1 MLLTN
6 TCRISF
12 FIIHSKYYCF
22 WLAKITCT
30 IFHAS
35 HHNQLMLT
43 KFERILSYRTDVV
56 KTAAKLQIIE
66 PFNEKTWGRVWVV
79 FEVSKGRTLYSPHSK
94 LLSKNIHCKG
104 TARRQL
110 DRRHLLF
117 GVYLQTWT
125 ARATKVM
132 PCWAGL
138 EDGRVSDQS
147 IISHQLVCPFFVS
160 LFPCTISFFNA
171 YSKAYLLPGNFW
183 HHPSLLFGLVLSA
196 NHQCQTA
203 TFIVIFRTN
212 PNCRMSIK
220 NANYII
226 FADFFTQTM
235 ILIKLF
241 KLDLSSINIWIE

>member
-22 WLAKITCT
+22 RLAKITCT
-30 IFHAS
+30 ISQAS

-79 FEVSKGRTLYSPHSK
+79 FEVSKGRTLYSPHSE
-94 LLSKNIHCKG
+94 LLSKNIHCKR

-110 DRRHLLF
+110 DRRHQGYALL
-117 GVYLQTWT
+117 
-125 ARATKVM
+125 
-132 PCWAGL
+132 
-138 EDGRVSDQS
+138 GRVRRWKGQWPVHYIPS
-147 IISHQLVCPFFVS
+147 ISLSFLCF

-212 PNCRMSIK
+212 PSYRMSIK

-226 FADFFTQTM
+226 FADFFTKTT

>member
-1 MLLTN
+1 ML
-6 TCRISF
+6 S
-12 FIIHSKYYCF
+12 
-22 WLAKITCT
+22 
-30 IFHAS
+30 
-35 HHNQLMLT
+35 
-43 KFERILSYRTDVV
+43 
-56 KTAAKLQIIE
+56 KLQQSGRFLNHLMRRPVDE
-66 PFNEKTWGRVWVV
+66 FELFSKWVKAEHFTHLTANYCLKTYTVK
-79 FEVSKGRTLYSPHSK
+79 EQQEDNSTDD
-94 LLSKNIHCKG
+94 IC
-104 TARRQL
+104 
-110 DRRHLLF
+110 
-117 GVYLQTWT
+117 YLEYIWT

-160 LFPCTISFFNA
+160 LFPCTISLFNA

-212 PNCRMSIK
+212 PSYRMSIK

-226 FADFFTQTM
+226 FADFFTKTT

>member
-1 MLLTN
+1 ML
-6 TCRISF
+6 S
-12 FIIHSKYYCF
+12 
-22 WLAKITCT
+22 
-30 IFHAS
+30 
-35 HHNQLMLT
+35 
-43 KFERILSYRTDVV
+43 
-56 KTAAKLQIIE
+56 KLQQSCRLLNHLMRRPGDE
-66 PFNEKTWGRVWVV
+66 FELFSKRVKAEHFTHLTANYCLKTYTVK
-79 FEVSKGRTLYSPHSK
+79 EQQEDNSTDD
-94 LLSKNIHCKG
+94 I
-104 TARRQL
+104 
-110 DRRHLLF
+110 
-117 GVYLQTWT
+117 
-125 ARATKVM
+125 KVM

-212 PNCRMSIK
+212 PNYRTSIK
-220 NANYII
+220 NANYRYII

>member
-1 MLLTN
+1 ML
-6 TCRISF
+6 S
-12 FIIHSKYYCF
+12 
-22 WLAKITCT
+22 
-30 IFHAS
+30 
-35 HHNQLMLT
+35 
-43 KFERILSYRTDVV
+43 
-56 KTAAKLQIIE
+56 KLQQSCRLLNHLMRRPGDE
-66 PFNEKTWGRVWVV
+66 FELFSKWVKAEHFTHLTANYCLKTYTVKEQQEDNSTDDICYLEYIKYTPNSSSG
-79 FEVSKGRTLYSPHSK
+79 LQ
-94 LLSKNIHCKG
+94 I
-104 TARRQL
+104 
-110 DRRHLLF
+110 
-117 GVYLQTWT
+117 LQTWT

-212 PNCRMSIK
+212 PSYRMSIK

-226 FADFFTQTM
+226 FADFFTKTT